1 MADIGERLGGDDLNI
16 SIDQPLR
23 IIIGGPPH
31 SGKSTLMNLLED
43 RFQYYQIPV
52 QLLDLDLS
60 APTPLKTGFTEQREK
75 RKWTSSLA
83 DEAKSMF
90 EQAEGVQV
98 VLGDSVGLISE
109 INEII
114 SQPADVAILLVS
126 GGHGDYDTTYRKVV
140 RKWKE
145 YYEDIRKPLL
155 VVLRSTMNPADES
168 MFDPRDNYGVIAG
181 LDRDAYQSKVIS
193 GHYQYTGEYPTNA
206 CLEGIVFEIA
216 QSFDLKVRSATD
228 PDHLAILNQKW
239 PDLKD
244 KKTWTPPSDSMLGG
258 IERAYFDERGRVP
271 ADQRAEA
278 FGAEGREP
286 VWVKTFLEER
296 RAFDGSPKSRT
307 WVEGYFSSYDAAMK
321 DAKEEEDSYRQ
332 DYRYVKLFEKDGMI
346 RIDVSDKQTTT
357 ITYQEFKKLG
367 AEYYTKYYLPNRLA
381 PEVGDEAMFEGGEI
395 RITAMERNPDVIFYT
410 YLDED
415 GKSDGFIHTRDKAKF
430 VDRWTPFPM
439 EKDTVI
445 LSNYGDKDD
454 LSFKEWADQEM
465 LTHGKKESFDDWLN
479 DELSHH
485 GDNMTLQDWGQHE
498 LDSHYERYGA
508 DSFDLETHSG
518 HEVQWDDGSFYMT
531 FKEPIDGYGEVNG
544 YWYGGANQ
552 SPDEI
557 SLDVEPAWNEET
569 DEEYDVPSLYIQVDE
584 VEHYGIRNHNMTV
597 SPDGSGVRASRE
609 LLDAIQEGLEGMVA
623 DHDDKTVVSREY
635 RAENMARFE
644 IMPSVHV
651 EGIGI
656 VSGPLV
662 REYSYLTGGR
672 IDDYDIY
679 DDDAAEEIMSIPAND
694 PRFPLQEGELE
705 LIEAMVYGHSHP
717 RINDS
722 WGELNE
728 DGMFW
733 ASKVMETLSN
743 YQAYAAEDNLKALK
757 AIYNPYIGKQVR
769 FITKY
774 GLDKDD
780 MFVDIETIHSIDW
793 DGGEDEYDEPV
804 FLNKEGDRWMTLDYV
819 KENLVENKEAEEK
832 IHSQLMIGSLIGLG
846 AGLWAVNR
854 FKESREE
861 K

>member
-1 MADIGERLGGDDLNI
+1 VADIGERLGGDDLKF

-83 DEAKSMF
+83 DEARSMF
-90 EQAEGVQV
+90 EEAEGVQV

-126 GGHGDYDTTYRKVV
+126 GGHGDYDDTYRKVV

-155 VVLRSTMNPADES
+155 VVLRSTMNPRDES

-181 LDRDAYQSKVIS
+181 LDRDAYQSQVIS
-193 GHYQYTGEYPTNA
+193 GHYNYEGDFPTNA
-206 CLEGIVFEIA
+206 CLEGVVFEIA
-216 QSFDLKVRSATD
+216 QSFDLTVRSPTD
-228 PDHLAILNQKW
+228 PDHLSILNQKW

-244 KKTWTPPSDSMLGG
+244 KKTWTPPEGSMLGG
-258 IERAYFDERGRVP
+258 IERAYFEERGRVP
-271 ADQRAEA
+271 ADQR
-278 FGAEGREP
+278 
-286 VWVKTFLEER
+286 
-296 RAFDGSPKSRT
+296 
-307 WVEGYFSSYDAAMK
+307 
-321 DAKEEEDSYRQ
+321 
-332 DYRYVKLFEKDGMI
+332 
-346 RIDVSDKQTTT
+346 
-357 ITYQEFKKLG
+357 

-381 PEVGDEAMFEGGEI
+381 PKVGDEAMFEGGEI

-508 DSFDLETHSG
+508 E
-518 HEVQWDDGSFYMT
+518 
-531 FKEPIDGYGEVNG
+531 
-544 YWYGGANQ
+544 
-552 SPDEI
+552 
-557 SLDVEPAWNEET
+557 
-569 DEEYDVPSLYIQVDE
+569 
-584 VEHYGIRNHNMTV
+584 
-597 SPDGSGVRASRE
+597 
-609 LLDAIQEGLEGMVA
+609 
-623 DHDDKTVVSREY
+623 
-635 RAENMARFE
+635 FE
-644 IMPSVHV
+644 IMPSVDV

-662 REYSYLTGGR
+662 REYSHLTGGR
-672 IDDYDIY
+672 IDSYDIY
-679 DDDAAEEIMSIPAND
+679 DDDAAEEIISIPAND
-694 PRFPLQEGELE
+694 PHFPLQDGELE

-733 ASKVMETLSN
+733 ASKVMDTLSN
-743 YQAYAAEDNLKALK
+743 YQAYAAEMANWSGRPKTPK
-757 AIYNPYIGKQVR
+757 PYRGLESKTRKRIKQ
-769 FITKY
+769 
-774 GLDKDD
+774 
-780 MFVDIETIHSIDW
+780 
-793 DGGEDEYDEPV
+793 
-804 FLNKEGDRWMTLDYV
+804 
-819 KENLVENKEAEEK
+819 EAAY
-832 IHSQLMIGSLIGLG
+832 SQMMIGSLIGLG
-846 AGLWAVNR
+846 AGLWAVSR
-854 FKESREE
+854 WKENQEE
-861 K
+861 Q

>member
-1 MADIGERLGGDDLNI
+1 MADIGERLGGDDLKF

-83 DEAKSMF
+83 DEARSMF
-90 EQAEGVQV
+90 EEAEGVQV

-126 GGHGDYDTTYRKVV
+126 GGHGDYDDTYRKVV

-155 VVLRSTMNPADES
+155 VVLRSTMNPRDES

-181 LDRDAYQSKVIS
+181 LDRDAYQAQVIS
-193 GHYQYTGEYPTNA
+193 GHYNYEGDFPTNA

-216 QSFDLKVRSATD
+216 QSFDLTVRSPTD
-228 PDHLAILNQKW
+228 PDHLSILNQKW

-244 KKTWTPPSDSMLGG
+244 KKTWTPPEGSMLGG
-258 IERAYFDERGRVP
+258 IERAYFEERGRVP
-271 ADQRAEA
+271 ADQRAESFEFLTKSGHEVQWDDGSFYMTFKDPVDGYGDVNGDWYGGENQSPDEIILDVEPA
-278 FGAEGREP
+278 WNEETDEEYDVPSLHIEFSQVESYGIKNHNMSVWDGGVVSPELFGAIQEG
-286 VWVKTFLEER
+286 LE
-296 RAFDGSPKSRT
+296 
-307 WVEGYFSSYDAAMK
+307 
-321 DAKEEEDSYRQ
+321 
-332 DYRYVKLFEKDGMI
+332 GM
-346 RIDVSDKQTTT
+346 VSD
-357 ITYQEFKKLG
+357 YG
-367 AEYYTKYYLPNRLA
+367 AEYYTKYYLPNRLD
-381 PEVGDEAMFEGGEI
+381 PKVGDEAMFEGGEI

-508 DSFDLETHSG
+508 E
-518 HEVQWDDGSFYMT
+518 
-531 FKEPIDGYGEVNG
+531 
-544 YWYGGANQ
+544 
-552 SPDEI
+552 
-557 SLDVEPAWNEET
+557 
-569 DEEYDVPSLYIQVDE
+569 
-584 VEHYGIRNHNMTV
+584 
-597 SPDGSGVRASRE
+597 
-609 LLDAIQEGLEGMVA
+609 
-623 DHDDKTVVSREY
+623 
-635 RAENMARFE
+635 FE
-644 IMPSVHV
+644 IMPSVDV

-662 REYSYLTGGR
+662 REYSHLTGGR
-672 IDDYDIY
+672 IDSYDIY
-679 DDDAAEEIMSIPAND
+679 DDDAAEEIISIPAND
-694 PRFPLQEGELE
+694 PRFPLQDGELE
-705 LIEAMVYGHSHP
+705 LIEAMVYDYPHP

-733 ASKVMETLSN
+733 ASVVMDTLSN
-743 YQAYAAEDNLKALK
+743 YQPYAAEMANWSGRPKTSK
-757 AIYNPYIGKQVR
+757 PYRGLESKTRKRIKQ
-769 FITKY
+769 
-774 GLDKDD
+774 
-780 MFVDIETIHSIDW
+780 
-793 DGGEDEYDEPV
+793 
-804 FLNKEGDRWMTLDYV
+804 
-819 KENLVENKEAEEK
+819 EAAY
-832 IHSQLMIGSLIGLG
+832 SQMMIGSLIGLG
-846 AGLWAVNR
+846 AGLWAVSR
-854 FKESREE
+854 WKENQEGQ
-861 K
+861 

>member
-1 MADIGERLGGDDLNI
+1 VADIGEKLGGDDLNI

-31 SGKSTLMNLLED
+31 SGKSTFMNLLED

-60 APTPLKTGFTEQREK
+60 APTPLKTGFTQQREK
-75 RKWTSSLA
+75 RKWTSTLA
-83 DEAKSMF
+83 EEAKSMF

-98 VLGDSVGLISE
+98 VLGDSVGLISD

-145 YYEDIRKPLL
+145 YYEDIRTPLL

-168 MFDPRDNYGVIAG
+168 MFDPRDNYGVVVG
-181 LDRDAYQSKVIS
+181 MDRDAYEANVIS
-193 GHYQYTGEYPTNA
+193 GHYRYDGLYPTNA
-206 CLEGIVFEIA
+206 CLEGVVFEIA

-228 PDHLAILNQKW
+228 PEHLAILNQKW

-244 KKTWTPPSDSMLGG
+244 KKTWTPPADSMLGG
-258 IERAYFDERGRVP
+258 IERAYFEERGRVP
-271 ADQRAEA
+271 ADQRAES
-278 FGAEGREP
+278 FGKGLRVSELSAE
-286 VWVKTFLEER
+286 
-296 RAFDGSPKSRT
+296 
-307 WVEGYFSSYDAAMK
+307 
-321 DAKEEEDSYRQ
+321 
-332 DYRYVKLFEKDGMI
+332 
-346 RIDVSDKQTTT
+346 
-357 ITYQEFKKLG
+357 
-367 AEYYTKYYLPNRLA
+367 
-381 PEVGDEAMFEGGEI
+381 
-395 RITAMERNPDVIFYT
+395 
-410 YLDED
+410 
-415 GKSDGFIHTRDKAKF
+415 
-430 VDRWTPFPM
+430 
-439 EKDTVI
+439 
-445 LSNYGDKDD
+445 DD

-465 LTHGKKESFDDWLN
+465 MTHGKKESFDEWLN

-508 DSFDLETHSG
+508 EGDPKVRRLKTIAKWINENHGDTHFADMRDTQYGYYNAFNQYITKDGEKLVVYELTPKGKYPRREVFSHNPLEPYRNNKEVERWVKDTFTSPVTLRFDTPFFYANAEDYGPTNPQYNCAVCG
-518 HEVQWDDGSFYMT
+518 HEWSD
-531 FKEPIDGYGEVNG
+531 N
-544 YWYGGANQ
+544 
-552 SPDEI
+552 
-557 SLDVEPAWNEET
+557 
-569 DEEYDVPSLYIQVDE
+569 
-584 VEHYGIRNHNMTV
+584 
-597 SPDGSGVRASRE
+597 
-609 LLDAIQEGLEGMVA
+609 
-623 DHDDKTVVSREY
+623 
-635 RAENMARFE
+635 
-644 IMPSVHV
+644 
-651 EGIGI
+651 
-656 VSGPLV
+656 
-662 REYSYLTGGR
+662 
-672 IDDYDIY
+672 
-679 DDDAAEEIMSIPAND
+679 
-694 PRFPLQEGELE
+694 
-705 LIEAMVYGHSHP
+705 
-717 RINDS
+717 
-722 WGELNE
+722 
-728 DGMFW
+728 DGMPCRCD
-733 ASKVMETLSN
+733 ED
-743 YQAYAAEDNLKALK
+743 YEAEDNLKALK

>member
-1 MADIGERLGGDDLNI
+1 MADIGERLGGDDLAI

-31 SGKSTLMNLLED
+31 SGKSTFMNLLED
-43 RFQYYQIPV
+43 RFRYYQIPV
-52 QLLDLDLS
+52 ELLDLDLS
-60 APTPLKTGFTEQREK
+60 APTPLKTGFTQQRDK
-75 RKWTSSLA
+75 KKWTSTLA
-83 DEAKSMF
+83 EEAKSMF

-98 VLGDSVGLISE
+98 VLGDSVGLISD

-168 MFDPRDNYGVIAG
+168 MFDPQDNYGVVVG
-181 LDRDAYQSKVIS
+181 MDRDAYDGNVIS
-193 GHYQYTGEYPTNA
+193 GHYRYDGLYPTNA
-206 CLEGIVFEIA
+206 CLEGVVFEIA

-228 PDHLAILNQKW
+228 PEHLAILNQKW

-244 KKTWTPPSDSMLGG
+244 KKTWTPPADSMLGG
-258 IERAYFDERGRVP
+258 IERAYFEERGLVP
-271 ADQRAEA
+271 ADQRAESFSA
-278 FGAEGREP
+278 
-286 VWVKTFLEER
+286 
-296 RAFDGSPKSRT
+296 DG
-307 WVEGYFSSYDAAMK
+307 WDSYTVSYR
-321 DAKEEEDSYRQ
+321 EEEDDPHFEVDD
-332 DYRYVKLFEKDGMI
+332 DYDDLNEAMSAYQHFINAGMNSVMIAGYTLNEKGDYEEDSKPVAEYSKGAYDN
-346 RIDVSDKQTTT
+346 RPQGYS
-357 ITYQEFKKLG
+357 

-430 VDRWTPFPM
+430 VDRWSPFPM

-465 LTHGKKESFDDWLN
+465 MTHGKKESFDEWLN

-485 GDNMTLQDWGQHE
+485 GDNMSLQDWGQHE
-498 LDSHYERYGA
+498 LDSHYERYG
-508 DSFDLETHSG
+508 
-518 HEVQWDDGSFYMT
+518 
-531 FKEPIDGYGEVNG
+531 
-544 YWYGGANQ
+544 
-552 SPDEI
+552 
-557 SLDVEPAWNEET
+557 
-569 DEEYDVPSLYIQVDE
+569 
-584 VEHYGIRNHNMTV
+584 
-597 SPDGSGVRASRE
+597 
-609 LLDAIQEGLEGMVA
+609 
-623 DHDDKTVVSREY
+623 
-635 RAENMARFE
+635 
-644 IMPSVHV
+644 
-651 EGIGI
+651 
-656 VSGPLV
+656 
-662 REYSYLTGGR
+662 
-672 IDDYDIY
+672 
-679 DDDAAEEIMSIPAND
+679 
-694 PRFPLQEGELE
+694 
-705 LIEAMVYGHSHP
+705 
-717 RINDS
+717 
-722 WGELNE
+722 
-728 DGMFW
+728 
-733 ASKVMETLSN
+733 
-743 YQAYAAEDNLKALK
+743 AEDNLKALK

-804 FLNKEGDRWMTLDYV
+804 FLNKKGDRWMTLDYV

-861 K
+861 R

>member
-1 MADIGERLGGDDLNI
+1 MADIGERLGGDDLKF

-83 DEAKSMF
+83 DEARSMF
-90 EQAEGVQV
+90 EEAEGVQV

-126 GGHGDYDTTYRKVV
+126 GGHGDYDDTYRKVV

-155 VVLRSTMNPADES
+155 VVLRSTMNPRDES

-181 LDRDAYQSKVIS
+181 LDRDAYQSQVIS
-193 GHYQYTGEYPTNA
+193 GHYGYEGDFPTNA

-216 QSFDLKVRSATD
+216 QSFDLTVRSPTD
-228 PDHLAILNQKW
+228 PDHLSILNQKW

-244 KKTWTPPSDSMLGG
+244 KKTWTPPAGSMLGG

-271 ADQRAEA
+271 ADQRAES
-278 FGAEGREP
+278 FGAEAGDVVYVVTSTDKAENSFYTLGVFSTYESGKRFMREY
-286 VWVKTFLEER
+286 FLADLKERNYEWEENWTHAEAKKEFEWSNR
-296 RAFDGSPKSRT
+296 WAKKEIDYYLPTDEDVIISMSPI
-307 WVEGYFSSYDAAMK
+307 EIDFNYGEYD
-321 DAKEEEDSYRQ
+321 
-332 DYRYVKLFEKDGMI
+332 F
-346 RIDVSDKQTTT
+346 VSN
-357 ITYQEFKKLG
+357 
-367 AEYYTKYYLPNRLA
+367 AEYYTKYYLPNRLD
-381 PEVGDEAMFEGGEI
+381 PKVGDEAMFEGGEI

-415 GKSDGFIHTRDKAKF
+415 GKSDGFIHTRDKAQF

-465 LTHGKKESFDDWLN
+465 MTHGKKESFDDWLN

-508 DSFDLETHSG
+508 E
-518 HEVQWDDGSFYMT
+518 
-531 FKEPIDGYGEVNG
+531 
-544 YWYGGANQ
+544 
-552 SPDEI
+552 
-557 SLDVEPAWNEET
+557 
-569 DEEYDVPSLYIQVDE
+569 
-584 VEHYGIRNHNMTV
+584 NMT
-597 SPDGSGVRASRE
+597 
-609 LLDAIQEGLEGMVA
+609 
-623 DHDDKTVVSREY
+623 
-635 RAENMARFE
+635 RFE
-644 IMPSVHV
+644 IMPSVDV

-672 IDDYDIY
+672 IDNYDIY

-705 LIEAMVYGHSHP
+705 LIEAMVYGFNHP

-733 ASKVMETLSN
+733 ASKVMDTLSN
-743 YQAYAAEDNLKALK
+743 YHAYAAEMANWSGRPKPSK
-757 AIYNPYIGKQVR
+757 PYRGLESKTRKRIKQ
-769 FITKY
+769 
-774 GLDKDD
+774 
-780 MFVDIETIHSIDW
+780 
-793 DGGEDEYDEPV
+793 
-804 FLNKEGDRWMTLDYV
+804 
-819 KENLVENKEAEEK
+819 EAAY
-832 IHSQLMIGSLIGLG
+832 SQMMIGSLIGLG
-846 AGLWAVNR
+846 AGLWAVSR
-854 FKESREE
+854 WKENQEGQ
-861 K
+861 

>member
-1 MADIGERLGGDDLNI
+1 MADIGEKLGGDDLNF

-60 APTPLKTGFTEQREK
+60 APTPLKTGFTQQREK
-75 RKWTSSLA
+75 RKWTSTLA
-83 DEAKSMF
+83 EEAKSMF

-126 GGHGDYDTTYRKVV
+126 GGHGDYDDTYRKVV

-168 MFDPRDNYGVIAG
+168 MFDPQDNYGVVVG
-181 LDRDAYQSKVIS
+181 MDRDAYEANVIS
-193 GHYQYTGEYPTNA
+193 GHYRYDGLYPTNA
-206 CLEGIVFEIA
+206 CLEGVVFEIA

-228 PDHLAILNQKW
+228 PEHLAILNQKW

-244 KKTWTPPSDSMLGG
+244 KKTWTPPADSMLGG
-258 IERAYFDERGRVP
+258 IERAYFEERGRVP
-271 ADQRAEA
+271 ADQRAESFSA
-278 FGAEGREP
+278 
-286 VWVKTFLEER
+286 
-296 RAFDGSPKSRT
+296 DG
-307 WVEGYFSSYDAAMK
+307 WDSYTVSYR
-321 DAKEEEDSYRQ
+321 EEEDDPHFEVDD
-332 DYRYVKLFEKDGMI
+332 DYDDLNEAMSAYQHFINTGMNSVMIAGYTLNEKGDYEEDSKPVAEYSKDAYDNRPQGY
-346 RIDVSDKQTTT
+346 S
-357 ITYQEFKKLG
+357 
-367 AEYYTKYYLPNRLA
+367 AEYYTKYYLPNRLV

-465 LTHGKKESFDDWLN
+465 MTHGKKESFDEWLN

-485 GDNMTLQDWGQHE
+485 GDNMSLQDWGQHE

-508 DSFDLETHSG
+508 EGMTSFD
-518 HEVQWDDGSFYMT
+518 V
-531 FKEPIDGYGEVNG
+531 IN
-544 YWYGGANQ
+544 
-552 SPDEI
+552 I
-557 SLDVEPAWNEET
+557 
-569 DEEYDVPSLYIQVDE
+569 
-584 VEHYGIRNHNMTV
+584 
-597 SPDGSGVRASRE
+597 
-609 LLDAIQEGLEGMVA
+609 
-623 DHDDKTVVSREY
+623 
-635 RAENMARFE
+635 
-644 IMPSVHV
+644 
-651 EGIGI
+651 
-656 VSGPLV
+656 
-662 REYSYLTGGR
+662 EYSNGE
-672 IDDYDIY
+672 DYDLP
-679 DDDAAEEIMSIPAND
+679 DTMSVLVEEND
-694 PRFPLQEGELE
+694 VSATEDRIREKVESYISHNFGEGVKVVDFTAFYAGTTDPLRGN
-705 LIEAMVYGHSHP
+705 Y
-717 RINDS
+717 
-722 WGELNE
+722 E
-728 DGMFW
+728 D
-733 ASKVMETLSN
+733 
-743 YQAYAAEDNLKALK
+743 YAAEGDPKVRRLKTIAK
-757 AIYNPYIGKQVR
+757 WINENHGDTHFADMRDTQYGYYNGFNQY
-769 FITKY
+769 ITK
-774 GLDKDD
+774 
-780 MFVDIETIHSIDW
+780 
-793 DGGEDEYDEPV
+793 DGKKLVVYELTPKGKYYRREVFSHNPLEPYRN
-804 FLNKEGDRWMTLDYV
+804 NKEVERWVKDTFTSPVTLRYDTPFFYGNAEDYGPTNPQYNCAV
-819 KENLVENKEAEEK
+819 CGHEWSDNDGMPCRCDEDYAAEEK

>member
-1 MADIGERLGGDDLNI
+1 
-16 SIDQPLR
+16 
-23 IIIGGPPH
+23 
-31 SGKSTLMNLLED
+31 MNLLED
-43 RFQYYQIPV
+43 RFRYYQIPV
-52 QLLDLDLS
+52 ELLDLDLS
-60 APTPLKTGFTEQREK
+60 APTPLKTGFTQQRDK
-75 RKWTSSLA
+75 KKWTSTLA
-83 DEAKSMF
+83 EEAKSMF

-98 VLGDSVGLISE
+98 VLGDSVGLISD

-168 MFDPRDNYGVIAG
+168 MFDPQDNYGVVVG
-181 LDRDAYQSKVIS
+181 MDRDAYDGNVIS
-193 GHYQYTGEYPTNA
+193 GHYRYDGLYPTNA
-206 CLEGIVFEIA
+206 CLEGVVFEIA

-228 PDHLAILNQKW
+228 PEHLAILNQKW

-244 KKTWTPPSDSMLGG
+244 KKTWTPPADSMLGG
-258 IERAYFDERGRVP
+258 IERAYFEERGLVP
-271 ADQRAEA
+271 ADQRAESFSA
-278 FGAEGREP
+278 
-286 VWVKTFLEER
+286 
-296 RAFDGSPKSRT
+296 DG
-307 WVEGYFSSYDAAMK
+307 WDSYTVSYR
-321 DAKEEEDSYRQ
+321 EEEDDPHFEVDD
-332 DYRYVKLFEKDGMI
+332 DYDDLNEAMSAYQHFINAGMNSVMIAGYTLNEKGDYEEDSKPVAEYSKGAYDN
-346 RIDVSDKQTTT
+346 RPQGYS
-357 ITYQEFKKLG
+357 

-430 VDRWTPFPM
+430 VDRWSPFPM

-465 LTHGKKESFDDWLN
+465 MTHGKKESFDEWLN

-485 GDNMTLQDWGQHE
+485 GDNMSLQDWGQHE
-498 LDSHYERYGA
+498 LDSHYERYG
-508 DSFDLETHSG
+508 
-518 HEVQWDDGSFYMT
+518 
-531 FKEPIDGYGEVNG
+531 
-544 YWYGGANQ
+544 
-552 SPDEI
+552 
-557 SLDVEPAWNEET
+557 
-569 DEEYDVPSLYIQVDE
+569 
-584 VEHYGIRNHNMTV
+584 
-597 SPDGSGVRASRE
+597 
-609 LLDAIQEGLEGMVA
+609 
-623 DHDDKTVVSREY
+623 
-635 RAENMARFE
+635 
-644 IMPSVHV
+644 
-651 EGIGI
+651 
-656 VSGPLV
+656 
-662 REYSYLTGGR
+662 
-672 IDDYDIY
+672 
-679 DDDAAEEIMSIPAND
+679 
-694 PRFPLQEGELE
+694 
-705 LIEAMVYGHSHP
+705 
-717 RINDS
+717 
-722 WGELNE
+722 
-728 DGMFW
+728 
-733 ASKVMETLSN
+733 
-743 YQAYAAEDNLKALK
+743 AEDNLKALK

-804 FLNKEGDRWMTLDYV
+804 FLNKKGDRWMTLDYV

-861 K
+861 R

>member
-1 MADIGERLGGDDLNI
+1 MADIGERLGGDDLNFT
-16 SIDQPLR
+16 IDQPLR

-90 EQAEGVQV
+90 EEAEGVQV

-126 GGHGDYDTTYRKVV
+126 GGHGDYDDTYRKVV

-155 VVLRSTMNPADES
+155 VVLRSTMNPRDES

-181 LDRDAYQSKVIS
+181 LDRDAYQSQVIS
-193 GHYQYTGEYPTNA
+193 GHYNYEGDFPTNA

-216 QSFDLKVRSATD
+216 QSFDLTVRSPTD
-228 PDHLAILNQKW
+228 PDHLSILNQKW

-244 KKTWTPPSDSMLGG
+244 KKTWTPPEGSMLGG
-258 IERAYFDERGRVP
+258 IERAYFEERGRVP
-271 ADQRAEA
+271 ADQR
-278 FGAEGREP
+278 
-286 VWVKTFLEER
+286 
-296 RAFDGSPKSRT
+296 
-307 WVEGYFSSYDAAMK
+307 
-321 DAKEEEDSYRQ
+321 
-332 DYRYVKLFEKDGMI
+332 
-346 RIDVSDKQTTT
+346 
-357 ITYQEFKKLG
+357 
-367 AEYYTKYYLPNRLA
+367 AEYYTKYYLPNRLD
-381 PEVGDEAMFEGGEI
+381 PKVGDEAMFEGGEI
-395 RITAMERNPDVIFYT
+395 RITNMERNPDVIFYT

-508 DSFDLETHSG
+508 E
-518 HEVQWDDGSFYMT
+518 
-531 FKEPIDGYGEVNG
+531 
-544 YWYGGANQ
+544 
-552 SPDEI
+552 
-557 SLDVEPAWNEET
+557 
-569 DEEYDVPSLYIQVDE
+569 
-584 VEHYGIRNHNMTV
+584 
-597 SPDGSGVRASRE
+597 
-609 LLDAIQEGLEGMVA
+609 
-623 DHDDKTVVSREY
+623 
-635 RAENMARFE
+635 FE
-644 IMPSVHV
+644 IMPSVDV

-662 REYSYLTGGR
+662 REYSHLTGGR
-672 IDDYDIY
+672 IDSYDIY
-679 DDDAAEEIMSIPAND
+679 DDDAAEEIISIPAND
-694 PRFPLQEGELE
+694 PRFPLQDGELE
-705 LIEAMVYGHSHP
+705 LIEAMVYDYPHP

-733 ASKVMETLSN
+733 ASVVMDTLSN
-743 YQAYAAEDNLKALK
+743 YQPYAAEMANWSGRPKTSK
-757 AIYNPYIGKQVR
+757 PYRGLESKTRKRIKQ
-769 FITKY
+769 
-774 GLDKDD
+774 
-780 MFVDIETIHSIDW
+780 
-793 DGGEDEYDEPV
+793 
-804 FLNKEGDRWMTLDYV
+804 
-819 KENLVENKEAEEK
+819 EAAY
-832 IHSQLMIGSLIGLG
+832 SQMMIGSLIGLG
-846 AGLWAVNR
+846 AGLWAVSR
-854 FKESREE
+854 WKENQEGQ
-861 K
+861 

>member
-1 MADIGERLGGDDLNI
+1 M
-16 SIDQPLR
+16 
-23 IIIGGPPH
+23 
-31 SGKSTLMNLLED
+31 
-43 RFQYYQIPV
+43 
-52 QLLDLDLS
+52 
-60 APTPLKTGFTEQREK
+60 
-75 RKWTSSLA
+75 
-83 DEAKSMF
+83 
-90 EQAEGVQV
+90 
-98 VLGDSVGLISE
+98 
-109 INEII
+109 
-114 SQPADVAILLVS
+114 
-126 GGHGDYDTTYRKVV
+126 
-140 RKWKE
+140 
-145 YYEDIRKPLL
+145 
-155 VVLRSTMNPADES
+155 
-168 MFDPRDNYGVIAG
+168 
-181 LDRDAYQSKVIS
+181 
-193 GHYQYTGEYPTNA
+193 
-206 CLEGIVFEIA
+206 
-216 QSFDLKVRSATD
+216 
-228 PDHLAILNQKW
+228 
-239 PDLKD
+239 
-244 KKTWTPPSDSMLGG
+244 
-258 IERAYFDERGRVP
+258 
-271 ADQRAEA
+271 
-278 FGAEGREP
+278 
-286 VWVKTFLEER
+286 
-296 RAFDGSPKSRT
+296 
-307 WVEGYFSSYDAAMK
+307 
-321 DAKEEEDSYRQ
+321 
-332 DYRYVKLFEKDGMI
+332 
-346 RIDVSDKQTTT
+346 
-357 ITYQEFKKLG
+357 
-367 AEYYTKYYLPNRLA
+367 
-381 PEVGDEAMFEGGEI
+381 
-395 RITAMERNPDVIFYT
+395 
-410 YLDED
+410 
-415 GKSDGFIHTRDKAKF
+415 
-430 VDRWTPFPM
+430 
-439 EKDTVI
+439 
-445 LSNYGDKDD
+445 
-454 LSFKEWADQEM
+454 
-465 LTHGKKESFDDWLN
+465 
-479 DELSHH
+479 
-485 GDNMTLQDWGQHE
+485 
-498 LDSHYERYGA
+498 
-508 DSFDLETHSG
+508 
-518 HEVQWDDGSFYMT
+518 
-531 FKEPIDGYGEVNG
+531 
-544 YWYGGANQ
+544 
-552 SPDEI
+552 
-557 SLDVEPAWNEET
+557 
-569 DEEYDVPSLYIQVDE
+569 
-584 VEHYGIRNHNMTV
+584 EHYGIRNHNMTV